1 MMNGL
6 RWVGGGVGEE
16 GRIPPVYG
24 GPIDE
29 EEPYNGIFYHQERGE
44 RGLHP
49 SHRERERGRNYST
62 LCWIMIPPPDF
73 TLHPPSPPPPG
84 GLSVIPYL

>member
-6 RWVGGGVGEE
+6 RWVGGGEE

-49 SHRERERGRNYST
+49 SHREREREELLNTLLDNDPST
-62 LCWIMIPPPDF
+62 
-73 TLHPPSPPPPG
+73 
-84 GLSVIPYL
+84 